1 MAKYFSHKPQYRRGT
16 TPRPAPVLEFNRDFR
31 SGDFEFSGPVYQP
44 DPRSSSGRVPS
55 VPRKQGR
62 SWSSPVNFS
71 PRPGF
76 DRAAKRV
83 FWRNVGR
90 GVGGVFRGANF
101 AMDLWDM
108 YDDVSRSLGGDPYT
122 NGSSEP
128 FMGGPDE
135 YPHNTVPNPDG
146 GFETFPA
153 PSDHPGWNLSVSK
166 PRYNPYTLRGHGSL
180 GSSQRW
186 LRPFPTPYV
195 GGWHR
200 PFPNPSASYSPA
212 TVIGWGAPPSVS
224 PVGGNLRYAVSN
236 NAQDGG
242 WWSSGTTTPV
252 WDSVRNPSL
261 SWTLTLPP
269 SAPAP
274 VLVDGF
280 PRSIH
285 TPNGTPEEIRDGWPM
300 VDTRLNTLLPSEAW
314 GPGVAWWR
322 IPGRNRLRAT
332 DPTIRTESNG
342 PPLNPDKGPGVIHKP
357 PGPGVTES
365 KRRTNSAAVLWWY
378 RAAKKS
384 WHEVG
389 EYCDRIDA
397 IYEALPK
404 DARLKYRPGSPINCA
419 EKTGVILRNLHRLDM
434 NEAIKNL
441 VVNEI
446 EDRIIGAG
454 FKSLDDAARKLGI
467 PGWRVDLGM
476 QGNVETAIE
485 FLFEIKKALS
495 P

>member
-1 MAKYFSHKPQYRRGT
+1 M
-16 TPRPAPVLEFNRDFR
+16 
-31 SGDFEFSGPVYQP
+31 
-44 DPRSSSGRVPS
+44 
-55 VPRKQGR
+55 
-62 SWSSPVNFS
+62 
-71 PRPGF
+71 
-76 DRAAKRV
+76 
-83 FWRNVGR
+83 
-90 GVGGVFRGANF
+90 
-101 AMDLWDM
+101 
-108 YDDVSRSLGGDPYT
+108 
-122 NGSSEP
+122 
-128 FMGGPDE
+128 
-135 YPHNTVPNPDG
+135 
-146 GFETFPA
+146 
-153 PSDHPGWNLSVSK
+153 SVSN
-166 PRYNPYTLRGHGSL
+166 PRYNPYVLGGHGSL

-200 PFPNPSASYSPA
+200 PFPNSTASYSPA
-212 TVIGWGAPPSVS
+212 TVIGWGAPPGVS

-242 WWSSGTTTPV
+242 WWSGGTSTPD
-252 WDSVRNPSL
+252 WQSVRNPNL
-261 SWTLTLPP
+261 SWTLTLPS

-300 VDTRLNTLLPSEAW
+300 VDTRLNTVLPWEAW

-322 IPGRNRLRAT
+322 IPGRNRIRAT

-357 PGPGVTES
+357 PPRGVIES
-365 KRRTNSAAVLWWY
+365 KRRTNSAALLWWY
-378 RAAKKS
+378 RGAKKL
-384 WHEVG
+384 WHETG
-389 EYCDRIDA
+389 EYCDRVNA
-397 IYEALPK
+397 IFDALPK
-404 DARLKYRPGSPINCA
+404 DVRTSYQRRGQGRNVFTMRPKISCA
-419 EKTGVILRNLHRLDM
+419 DKTAIILQNLHRLDM

-467 PGWRVDLGM
+467 PGMRVKLAM
-476 QGNVETAIE
+476 EGNVETAIE
-485 FLFEIKKALS
+485 FLFEIKKALT